1 MYISIILLVNEDWGV
16 YWYVIRVI
24 IGKNVRKEDEEL
36 GFGEFWRKMGFV
48 VLFIVVEV
56 DIIVMKVWR
65 WVMCVLSCCR
75 ELNKSICVVNE

>member
-36 GFGEFWRKMGFV
+36 GFGEF
-48 VLFIVVEV
+48 
-56 DIIVMKVWR
+56 
-65 WVMCVLSCCR
+65 
-75 ELNKSICVVNE
+75 